1 MESFGAWWCT
11 APCDGSLLALVRREE
26 RRRSG
31 THLGVACPLSENLS
45 RKCIH
50 PFYPVQ
56 ICPCTQARSSISCW
70 IFGNILASNRWKKQ
84 KEHVDCPVPLGICR
98 WLSSCSPIVHH
109 HCSISSLVVWSHTDT
124 EEIHWKSPKAVM
136 NPTCDQSRTVRIIGT
151 SFVIDFMQLLEHF
164 CMERHSEGS
173 EALRSWWFSL
183 HEFLLPVLLLRGAV
197 LLIIT
202 KSG

>member
-1 MESFGAWWCT
+1 MYPSILSIQYKSVHAPKRGAPSAAEYLVTYWPST
-11 APCDGSLLALVRREE
+11 DG
-26 RRRSG
+26 
-31 THLGVACPLSENLS
+31 
-45 RKCIH
+45 
-50 PFYPVQ
+50 
-56 ICPCTQARSSISCW
+56 
-70 IFGNILASNRWKKQ
+70 KQ

-98 WLSSCSPIVHH
+98 WLSSCSPIMHH

-136 NPTCDQSRTVRIIGT
+136 NPTCDQSRTVRIIGA

-173 EALRSWWFSL
+173 EALR
-183 HEFLLPVLLLRGAV
+183 FLMVSPPWVFASCATTSGCSSTY
-197 LLIIT
+197 T